1 MTSRRLLDWTSA
13 QRAFKAERAAPVPG
27 FLANQ
32 ALERARLATAARE
45 AASRPLV
52 VAGSFDRSA
61 IMTAALTE
69 ARRLQ
74 ASGDRRAFR
83 AILSG
88 CLSLTWSRAKFA
100 RLRAAS

>member
-1 MTSRRLLDWTSA
+1 MASRRLLDWTSA

-52 VAGSFDRSA
+52 VAGAYDRSA

-69 ARRLQ
+69 ARRLK
-74 ASGDRRAFR
+74 ASGDRRPFR
-83 AILSG
+83 AVLSA
-88 CLSLTWSRAKFA
+88 CLSLTWSRAKLTRS
-100 RLRAAS
+100 RLAA

>member
-1 MTSRRLLDWTSA
+1 M
-13 QRAFKAERAAPVPG
+13 APVAG
-27 FLANQ
+27 FVASR
-32 ALERARLATAARE
+32 ALERARLITAARE

-52 VAGSFDRSA
+52 VAGAFDRAA

-69 ARRLQ
+69 ARRLR
-74 ASGDRRAFR
+74 AMGDHRPFR
-83 AILSG
+83 AVLSA